1 MSLEQHEEHSNSSEL
16 LSSANGEGDFENR
29 PFSSTSPPSTNGQ
42 PSSSFTTTTTT
53 TSTATGVTNSTT
65 GGDEEEDGD
74 DGLTPAKHAFARICL
89 ACRTGDFEAVDSL
102 LSTPNLDINQVDEY
116 DNSPLIL
123 SSLCGHIKIVEL
135 LLQRG
140 AVCDRDTF
148 EGARCVYGAL
158 TDEIRDLLVSFDISK
173 AVDVNQPFAAHIASL
188 LNSSAEKDILFK
200 IQLEEP
206 ATHVGGDE
214 KENKVLEL
222 EPELE
227 LKPEQ
232 AQEQELQQEYIGL
245 HRFLLAARSPFF
257 KRKLFSGDWKDNVV
271 VTLPKSVTIEAFQVI
286 VDYLYLRTSSMA
298 LTDKSIQ
305 SKVRDLAKEYQL
317 QDLVEGLDEIAKAQ
331 SKKEQYK
338 IKHNLAI
345 TFVEKARKDLDI
357 FLAEDIFL
365 TSVQVPL
372 NFDQEVDFEDI
383 DCLSYLSQKDRAHF
397 LQQPSIP
404 DVVLGIIDLATES
417 VFYYPG
423 NKSILARSEY
433 FDTMFKVGFSAS
445 SAHEKKPPLY
455 TEGLIKIVNRPAFE
469 NEHLPFLQLSSSIAT
484 QEVANMVLSYLY
496 HDDVKEM
503 HLKHLIELLYTAD
516 ELLLDR
522 LKTMCAVRVSSYF
535 SKLDYTEFQLLSD
548 ELDHDAYDL
557 IRVAWQT
564 RCDKLEQHVTKMI
577 AHNLQYIFKD
587 EHEKQRLAS
596 LIQDSA
602 ARIQERQDTDTI
614 ELVDDIRYY
623 LTKKYAISQD
633 NETFDPLSF
642 GRDWHS
648 ENIKLYQS
656 AVVKYE
662 RDIEIVDTM
671 LESLNL
677 DA

>member
-16 LSSANGEGDFENR
+16 LSSANGDGDFENR

-53 TSTATGVTNSTT
+53 TTTAATATTTRAT
-65 GGDEEEDGD
+65 GGDDREDD

-206 ATHVGGDE
+206 ATHVSGDE

-222 EPELE
+222 ELE
-227 LKPEQ
+227 PQQ
-232 AQEQELQQEYIGL
+232 AQELELQQEYIGL

-305 SKVRDLAKEYQL
+305 KKVRDLAKEYQL
-317 QDLVEGLDEIAKAQ
+317 QDLVEGLDEIVKAQ

-357 FLAEDIFL
+357 FLAENILL

-469 NEHLPFLQLSSSIAT
+469 DEHLPFLQLSSSIAT

-535 SKLDYTEFQLLSD
+535 SKLDYAEFQLLSD